1 MNTEKHGVCLL
12 CKRAG
17 NKGKFKKVRRK
28 THNELSK
35 NRIRRGGR
43 KCHRRIFCDYREKPF
58 FQIEVT
64 QIDIQVLK
72 GHHAN
77 FESHFLSKQY

>member
-1 MNTEKHGVCLL
+1 MNTEKLGVCLL

-43 KCHRRIFCDYREKPF
+43 KCHRKIFCDYREKPF

-77 FESHFLSKQY
+77 FESFF